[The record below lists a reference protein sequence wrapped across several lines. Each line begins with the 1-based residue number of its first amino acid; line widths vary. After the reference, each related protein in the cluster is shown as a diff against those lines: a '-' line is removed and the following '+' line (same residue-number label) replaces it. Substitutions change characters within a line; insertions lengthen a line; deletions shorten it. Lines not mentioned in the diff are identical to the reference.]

1 MKAPM
6 EKSLLFIFSS
16 LFIISFILSIHAI
29 VDLSSL
35 TSGSEETETADYH
48 FAFFLP
54 REFYSF
60 FRSVA
65 SGAQEAAEELDCAL
79 SFHTIG
85 NDSLDLEM
93 ARFSGIDGVV
103 LYPSINEE
111 EARRIL
117 DEFDDSG
124 ISVVLIEHTLSDSSP
139 WPFVGTNNFD
149 IGKKIG
155 NLIKS
160 RSGSPL
166 QIAVVYSMKSPGI
179 YAEKDLVGLGITSTL
194 GPLLETP
201 LESRITNLNPLDAEE
216 LTYEMLLNEPWISTI
231 VFTDTSDTLA
241 ATQVLID
248 MNMVGTVR
256 LIGFGTED
264 AILDYV
270 EKGILEAT
278 IATNPWDIGYNAVKV
293 LVNQQSEGHMPGY
306 VDTGVEIV
314 TERNVDRFRKNG
326 SRR

>member
-1 MKAPM
+1 M

-256 LIGFGTED
+256 LIGFGTEN

-293 LVNQQSEGHMPGY
+293 LVKQQSEGHMPGY

>member
-256 LIGFGTED
+256 LIGFGTEN

-293 LVNQQSEGHMPGY
+293 LVKQQSEGHMPGY

>member
-1 MKAPM
+1 MKTSPG
-6 EKSLLFIFSS
+6 KYLLFIFSI
-16 LFIISFILSIHAI
+16 LFFVFFFFSVHAI
-29 VDLSSL
+29 FDLSEI
-35 TSGSEETETADYH
+35 TTGSEEAEPADYH

-60 FRSVA
+60 FQSVA
-65 SGAQEAAEELDCAL
+65 DGARAAADEMGCAL

-103 LYPSINEE
+103 LYPSIEE
-111 EARRIL
+111 DEARRIL
-117 DEFDDSG
+117 DQFDREG
-124 ISVVLIEHTLSDSSP
+124 ISVVLIEHALSHNSP

-155 NLIKS
+155 DLVRS
-160 RSGSPL
+160 RSVSPL
-166 QIAVVYSMKSPGI
+166 QMAVVYSMKSPGI
-179 YAEKDLVGLGITSTL
+179 YAEKDLVGMGITTAL

-201 LESRITNLNPLDAEE
+201 LEHKITNLNPLDAEE
-216 LTYEMLLNEPWISTI
+216 LTYEMLLSEPWISTI

-256 LIGFGTED
+256 MIGFGTEQ

-278 IATNPWDIGYNAVKV
+278 VATNPWEIGYNAVKV
-293 LVNQQSEGHMPGY
+293 LVNQQNDGHVPGY
-306 VDTGVEIV
+306 VDTGVHIV
-314 TERNVDRFRKNG
+314 TAENIDSFRNGEGKE
-326 SRR
+326 

>member
-293 LVNQQSEGHMPGY
+293 LVKQQSEGHMPGY

>member
-1 MKAPM
+1 MKSSPG
-6 EKSLLFIFSS
+6 KSLLFIFST
-16 LFIISFILSIHAI
+16 LFFVFLLLSIHAI
-29 VDLSSL
+29 FELSSI
-35 TSGSEETETADYH
+35 TRGSDEGETADYH

-60 FRSVA
+60 FQSVA
-65 SGAQEAAEELDCAL
+65 DGARAAADELGCAL

-93 ARFSGIDGVV
+93 ALFSGIDGVV
-103 LYPSINEE
+103 LYPSIEE
-111 EARRIL
+111 TEARSIL
-117 DEFDDSG
+117 DQFDREG
-124 ISVVLIEHTLSDSSP
+124 ISVVLIEHALSHNSP

-155 NLIKS
+155 ELVRS
-160 RSGSPL
+160 RSDAPL
-166 QIAVVYSMKSPGI
+166 KMAVVYSMKSPGI
-179 YAEKDLVGLGITSTL
+179 YAEKDLVGLGITTAL
-194 GPLLETP
+194 GPLLESP
-201 LESRITNLNPLDAEE
+201 LEHKITYLNPLDAEE
-216 LTYEMLLNEPWISTI
+216 LTYEMLLNEPGISTI

-256 LIGFGTED
+256 LIGFGTEE

-278 IATNPWDIGYNAVKV
+278 VATNPWEIGYNAVKV
-293 LVNQQSEGHMPGY
+293 LVNQQNDGHVPGY

-314 TERNVDRFRKNG
+314 TLQNVGRFRK
-326 SRR
+326 SESKE

>member
-1 MKAPM
+1 MKGIVG
-6 EKSLLFIFSS
+6 KSLLFIFSS
-16 LFIISFILSIHAI
+16 LFIVSFILSLYAI
-29 VDLSSL
+29 VDLSKL
-35 TSGSEETETADYH
+35 TVDNEGVETAKYH

-60 FRSVA
+60 FHSVA
-65 SGAQEAAEELDCAL
+65 DGARAAADKLDCAL
-79 SFHTIG
+79 TFHTIG
-85 NDSLDLEM
+85 NNSLDLEM

-103 LYPSINEE
+103 LYPSIEE
-111 EARRIL
+111 ESARRIL
-117 DEFDDSG
+117 DDFVEAG
-124 ISVVLIEHTLSDSSP
+124 ISVVLIEHTLSDNAP
-139 WPFVGTNNFD
+139 WPYVGTNNFD

-160 RSGSPL
+160 RSGTPL
-166 QIAVVYSMKSPGI
+166 KIAVVYSLKSPGI
-179 YAEKDLVGLGITSTL
+179 HAEKDLVGMGISTALGSLL
-194 GPLLETP
+194 GAP

-216 LTYEMLLNEPWISTI
+216 LTYEMLLNEPEISTI

-248 MNMVGTVR
+248 MNLVGTVR

-278 IATNPWDIGYNAVKV
+278 IATHPWEIGYNAVQL
-293 LVNQQSEGHMPGY
+293 LVDQRSEGHMPAY
-306 VDTGVEIV
+306 VDTGVEII
-314 TERNVDRFRKNG
+314 TEQNVNQFRKKWYG
-326 SRR
+326 K

>member
-1 MKAPM
+1 M

-16 LFIISFILSIHAI
+16 LFIISFILSINAI

-65 SGAQEAAEELDCAL
+65 SGAQEAAEEMDCAL

-293 LVNQQSEGHMPGY
+293 LVKQQSEGHMPGY

>member
-1 MKAPM
+1 MKSPL
-6 EKSLLFIFSS
+6 EKKLLFLFST
-16 LFIISFILSIHAI
+16 LFIIFFILSINAI
-29 VDLSSL
+29 IELSGI
-35 TSGSEETETADYH
+35 TAGSEDVETADYH

-65 SGAQEAAEELDCAL
+65 NGAREAAAELGCAL
-79 SFHTIG
+79 SFHTLG

-103 LYPSINEE
+103 LYPSIDEA

-117 DEFDDSG
+117 DQFDNDG
-124 ISVVLIEHTLSDSSP
+124 ISVVLIEHALSDNSP
-139 WPFVGTNNFD
+139 WPYVGTNNFD

-160 RSGSPL
+160 RSLSPL

-179 YAEKDLVGLGITSTL
+179 YAEKDLMGLGITTVL
-194 GPLLETP
+194 GPLLKTP

-256 LIGFGTED
+256 LIGFGTEN

-278 IATNPWDIGYNAVKV
+278 VATNPWNIGYNAVKI
-293 LVNQQSEGHMPGY
+293 LVNQQNEGHIPRY
-306 VDTGVEIV
+306 VDTGVDIV
-314 TERNVDRFRKNG
+314 TAQNVSQFRRSE
-326 SRR
+326 SRE